1 MHAARFA
8 WQIHIRCQRS
18 PGADSKACRQL
29 QGVFTDVSVD
39 LDSENADPKE
49 VVKQAEEF
57 ITIESRLRSTMHLAD
72 PANFP
77 GGLFKVQQ
85 MGKFQRQQIVYLK
98 DLIGT
103 ERYWMPLGDLAQL
116 ATSILEH
123 QVNIVCI
130 ASDPIALLIL

>member
-1 MHAARFA
+1 MH
-8 WQIHIRCQRS
+8 
-18 PGADSKACRQL
+18 RQL

-39 LDSENADPKE
+39 LDSENIDPKE

-77 GGLFKVQQ
+77 GGLFKVQR

-103 ERYWMPLGDLAQL
+103 DRYWMPLGDLSQL

-123 QVNIVCI
+123 QVSSANM
-130 ASDPIALLIL
+130 SDPSELQEPASLILQGTCPSICKG